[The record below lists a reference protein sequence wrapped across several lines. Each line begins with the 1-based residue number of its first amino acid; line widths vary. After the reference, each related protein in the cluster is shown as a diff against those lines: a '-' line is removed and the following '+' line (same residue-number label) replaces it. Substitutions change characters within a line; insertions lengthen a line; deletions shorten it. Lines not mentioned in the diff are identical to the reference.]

1 MVNSPKIPYA
11 YLSKNYAFLYS
22 VILLYYVEIHEVD
35 KINTNYAEFLLG
47 KMGNLSAIWPKIV
60 TSYVS

>member
-35 KINTNYAEFLLG
+35 KINTNYAKFLLG